1 MFSRNG
7 GRSAAE
13 AMGSKASHLAHAKK
27 LRDRAEECRVIS
39 GLVKDEKIAT
49 QYIGLADSYERMALI
64 EEALANEVQLVDL
77 PPHIANLG
85 VPWEN

>member
-1 MFSRNG
+1 MFSPNG

-39 GLVKDEKIAT
+39 RLVKDEKLFRST
-49 QYIGLADSYERMALI
+49 LAWLTPT
-64 EEALANEVQLVDL
+64 NE
-77 PPHIANLG
+77 
-85 VPWEN
+85 WY